1 MKSVNKY
8 VWVGMIAL
16 FFMGCESLKGPEE
29 KGEFRLSSEKFG
41 STTYHLLGYLYEES
55 EFYRYPYQGDKVPDI
70 INEGYLVLAA
80 GGGLISLPG
89 FNTPGQVNGFAL
101 IGEFESL
108 DGARNYYEGYD
119 NVEDGLQFET
129 VSDTVELYQVWVQQ
143 TSTGNYVKLLVK
155 DILDREGESG
165 TLFND
170 VVLEYTYQSDGST
183 KFPD

>member
-1 MKSVNKY
+1 MKRGYKF
-8 VWVGMIAL
+8 VWMGMIAL
-16 FFMGCESLKGPEE
+16 FFMGCDSLNGPED
-29 KGEFRLSSEKFG
+29 KGEFRLSSEKLG
-41 STTYHLLGYLYEES
+41 SGPYHLMGYLYEES
-55 EFYRYPYQGDKVPDI
+55 EFYRYPYQGDKIPDI
-70 INEGYLVLAA
+70 INEGYLVLAD
-80 GGGLISLPG
+80 GGGLITLPG
-89 FNTPGQVNGFAL
+89 FNTPGQINGFAL

-108 DGARNYYEGYD
+108 EGARSFYEGYD

-143 TSTGNYVKLLVK
+143 TSSGKYVKLLVK

-183 KFPD
+183 TFPD